1 MVAVGTVRIFWSGG
15 EDDFCAAKIGTLLAI
30 EDRCGSGVG
39 AIYQR
44 IINGDWKVYDV
55 SEVIR
60 LALIGAGM
68 SAEDAKKK
76 TDVHVL
82 QNPNGLAPSLLVS
95 MKILEAALVGVQDDP
110 VGKPEAEGGM
120 GSPSSAK
127 MEAEGSTDQPSTDFV
142 PSSNG
147 RQEPLTN

>member
-1 MVAVGTVRIFWSGG
+1 MAAVGTVRLIWSGG
-15 EDDFCAAKIGTLLAI
+15 EDDFCAAKIGTILAI
-30 EDRCGSGVG
+30 EDRCGTGLG
-39 AIYQR
+39 AVYQR
-44 IINGDWKVYDV
+44 IVNGDWKVYDI

-60 LALIGAGM
+60 LSLIGAGM

-76 TDVHVL
+76 TDAHVL

-95 MKILEAALVGVQDDP
+95 MKILEAALIGVQDDP
-110 VGKPEAEGGM
+110 VGKPEAEGEGE
-120 GSPSSAK
+120 SLSSAK
-127 MEAEGSTDQPSTDFV
+127 MEDSTDQPSTDFV

>member
-1 MVAVGTVRIFWSGG
+1 MAAVGTVRIAWSGG

-30 EDRCGSGVG
+30 EERCGSGVG

-44 IINGDWKVYDV
+44 IVDGSWKVYDI

-68 SAEDAKKK
+68 KAEDAKKK
-76 TDVHVL
+76 TDIHVL

-95 MKILEAALVGVQDDP
+95 MRILEAALVGVQDDP
-110 VGKPEAEGGM
+110 VGKEEAEGEM
-120 GSPSSAK
+120 GSASSV
-127 MEAEGSTDQPSTDFV
+127 MTEGSTDQASMASV

-147 RQEPLTN
+147 HQEPLMS

>member
-1 MVAVGTVRIFWSGG
+1 MAAVGTVRLIWSGG

-39 AIYQR
+39 AVYQR
-44 IINGDWKVYDV
+44 IVDGSWKVYDI

-60 LALIGAGM
+60 LSLIGAGM

-76 TDVHVL
+76 TDAHVL

-95 MKILEAALVGVQDDP
+95 MRVLEAALVGVQDDP
-110 VGKPEAEGGM
+110 VGKAEAEGEEE
-120 GSPSSAK
+120 SPSSAK
-127 MEAEGSTDQPSTDFV
+127 KEGSTGQSSTDFV

-147 RQEPLTN
+147 HQEPLTS

>member
-1 MVAVGTVRIFWSGG
+1 MAAVGTVRINWSGG

-30 EDRCGSGVG
+30 EERCGVGVG
-39 AIYQR
+39 AVYQR
-44 IINGDWKVYDV
+44 IVSGSWKVYDI

-60 LALIGAGM
+60 LGLIGAGM

-82 QNPNGLAPSLLVS
+82 QNPNGLAPSLLIS
-95 MKILEAALVGVQDDP
+95 MRILEAALVGVQDDP
-110 VGKPEAEGGM
+110 VGKPEAEGEM

-127 MEAEGSTDQPSTDFV
+127 TEDFTDQSSMDFAPSL
-142 PSSNG
+142 NG
-147 RQEPLTN
+147 RQEPLTS